1 MKKITIT
8 GTKGK
13 TTVTNVV
20 SFVLQKSGNNVL
32 HVNTTGHFVNGQ
44 RKSTLE
50 ESKNIWGLVPSVSPG
65 RFLGEFLTNPTLKNK
80 GVAVME
86 ASLGSSQLA
95 GLGYRSHDVG
105 VFLNVYE
112 DHLGSSS
119 RLKSKSDLAKAK
131 EFIFSRLERNGYVI
145 YNSDDKLVVRSL
157 RVVPSHLGITQ
168 IACGIDFKYIDI
180 NSYLAHGG
188 DALTAKDGKIVLLT
202 KNSQKVLVDL
212 NKIPWTFNARYLP
225 SVWNIMMSVAAVY
238 AFSDKKW
245 DDSLKKAVESYRLDK
260 YGGRLTLLK
269 GSNGCLVLADYAH
282 EEKSLVEIAKLAKSL
297 VINDGKVIGVVRLA
311 NDRTEQ
317 LIEKTGKS
325 VGKAYDKCI
334 VYDKIDGYYRKP
346 RIVRSQN
353 FPEVVG
359 RISSLYA
366 KAIKSTNNSV
376 ERIIREDKAA
386 KRASDIAGKN
396 DIVVYIVNDNIE
408 RSIGFIKKYFR
419 AEFV

>member
-260 YGGRLTLLK
+260 Y
-269 GSNGCLVLADYAH
+269 
-282 EEKSLVEIAKLAKSL
+282 
-297 VINDGKVIGVVRLA
+297 
-311 NDRTEQ
+311 
-317 LIEKTGKS
+317 
-325 VGKAYDKCI
+325 
-334 VYDKIDGYYRKP
+334 
-346 RIVRSQN
+346 
-353 FPEVVG
+353 
-359 RISSLYA
+359 
-366 KAIKSTNNSV
+366 
-376 ERIIREDKAA
+376 
-386 KRASDIAGKN
+386 
-396 DIVVYIVNDNIE
+396 
-408 RSIGFIKKYFR
+408 
-419 AEFV
+419 